1 MIFMS
6 RESGAFSRLTPMLIR
21 VLGSAAGGGFPQW
34 NCNCP
39 NCAGL
44 RSGSLRT
51 EPRTQCA
58 IAVSVDG
65 ITWILC
71 NASPDLR
78 PQIEQHLA
86 PRHDAGIRSCAI
98 GAIILLDAQIEHVLG
113 LLLLREHDQP
123 LQVWSTQAVHD
134 DLTTGLPI
142 LNVLEHYCGAQW
154 HCIEPHGIPISLP
167 ALPGITVRALAV
179 PGRPAPYSS
188 HRDSPRPGDHIGLIF
203 EDERS
208 ARRLL
213 YAPGLGSLTPALQS
227 ALAASHCVLVDG
239 TFWSDEEMIE
249 LGVSQRRAADLGHL
263 AQSGAGGML
272 EALQGTPDDTR
283 RILIHINNT
292 NPILDE
298 FGPERR
304 LLTGAGIEVAYD
316 GMEIVL

>member
-1 MIFMS
+1 
-6 RESGAFSRLTPMLIR
+6 MLIR

-34 NCNCP
+34 NCNCR

-44 RSGSLRT
+44 RSGSMRT
-51 EPRTQCA
+51 EPRTQSS
-58 IAVSVDG
+58 IAVSADG

-78 PQIEQHLA
+78 AQIEQHLA
-86 PRHDAGIRSCAI
+86 PRHDAAIRTCAI
-98 GAIILLDAQIEHVLG
+98 GGIILVDGQIEHALG

-123 LQVWSTQAVHD
+123 LPVWCTQAVHD
-134 DLTTGLPI
+134 DLTTGLPV
-142 LNVLEHYCGAQW
+142 LNVLERYCGAQW
-154 HCIEPHGIPISLP
+154 HCIEPDGIPVSIP

-179 PGRPAPYSS
+179 SGPPAPYSS
-188 HRDSPRPGDHIGLIF
+188 HRDKPRPGDHIGLIF

-213 YAPGLGSLTPALQS
+213 YAPQLNSLTPALQS
-227 ALAASHCVLVDG
+227 ALASSHCVMVEG
-239 TFWSDEEMIE
+239 TFWSDEEMLE
-249 LGVSQRRAADLGHL
+249 QGVSNQRAADIGHL
-263 AQSGAGGML
+263 AQSGPGGMI
-272 EALQGTPDDTR
+272 ETLQVTPDDTR
-283 RILIHINNT
+283 RILIHINHT

-298 FGPERR
+298 FEPERR